1 MGIAGTNPNRGGGDH
16 QGIHARLR
24 RAAAAVALAR
34 LTRPICASA
43 ILLAAFAPPADAQ
56 FFSGPSS
63 APAAPVLRPP
73 NDVPGVPPGPA
84 QNLAPQAPAQSSAA
98 PKGPMLQSLPPT
110 IVQTHAAPGAS
121 PLVVPAGQG
130 ALAVSARFGNDLPQI
145 GSALHWRVYR
155 TEQNGIPRIVKE
167 ERAPAPTF
175 VLPPGAYVVSV
186 GFGLANMTKAV
197 QVHADTQKEVFEIP
211 AGGLR
216 IEGRVGDAKIPP
228 GQISFDLY
236 KGSQFEPGDKRPIAN
251 SVMTGDIVLVP
262 EGTYHIVSNYG
273 DANATVRSDIRV
285 QAGKLTDTTINHRAA
300 IITLKLVNGRGG
312 EARAN
317 TQWSVL
323 TPGGDLIKECI
334 GAFPRVILAEGDY
347 RVVARNDNRTYEDGF
362 RVVNGVDREV
372 EVVAR

>member
-1 MGIAGTNPNRGGGDH
+1 LALGVGMA
-16 QGIHARLR
+16 
-24 RAAAAVALAR
+24 ALA
-34 LTRPICASA
+34 LPIPAQAQLFGNSSPS
-43 ILLAAFAPPADAQ
+43 FAPSPLRPPGDVPSAP
-56 FFSGPSS
+56 PSS
-63 APAAPVLRPP
+63 PQNAPTAAPAAPS
-73 NDVPGVPPGPA
+73 G
-84 QNLAPQAPAQSSAA
+84 SAA
-98 PKGPMLQSLPPT
+98 PKGPMLQSLTPSNVQLHSGPATVAT
-110 IVQTHAAPGAS
+110 IPA
-121 PLVVPAGQG
+121 VPAGQG
-130 ALAVSARFGNDLPQI
+130 ALAVTARFGRDLPQI
-145 GSALHWRVYR
+145 NGGLHWRVYR
-155 TEQNGIPRIVKE
+155 TEQNGAPRLVKE
-167 ERAPAPTF
+167 DKGPTPTF

-186 GFGLANMTKAV
+186 GFGLANVTKAV
-197 QVHADTQKEVFEIP
+197 QLRAETMKDVIEIP

-216 IEGRVGDAKIPP
+216 IEGRVGDVKIPA

-236 KGSQFEPGDKRPIAN
+236 KGSQFEPGDKRPLATAI
-251 SVMTGDIVLVP
+251 MTGDVVLVP

-300 IITLKLVNGRGG
+300 IITLKLVNERGG

-323 TPGGDLIKECI
+323 TPGGDVIKESI
-334 GAFPRVILAEGDY
+334 GAFPRVILAEGEY